1 MNFNPRAPC
10 GARLPLE
17 KHRLLFCLFQST
29 RPVRGATG
37 SCGAYNHGNTISIH
51 APRAGRDIR
60 PFTLVTVVFYFNP
73 RAPCGARQSAYGQPW
88 MYLRYFNPRAPCGA
102 RPAQRRGQRRGGKI
116 SIHAPRAGRDSPT
129 CSTRTAPP
137 TISIHAPRAG
147 RDLSP
152 RCPRPQADNFN
163 PRAPCGAR
171 PGVGCSPLMSSSFQ
185 STRPVRGATIA
196 GSISNSTWKFQS
208 TRPVRGRDK
217 DAVTSV
223 ILSFISIHAPRAG
236 ARPPGS

>member
-102 RPAQRRGQRRGGKI
+102 RPAIRSVILQSRTFQSTRPVRGATGTISGTAYAEDI
-116 SIHAPRAGRDSPT
+116 SIHAPRAGRD
-129 CSTRTAPP
+129 PP
-137 TISIHAPRAG
+137 SVVGSGEGG
-147 RDLSP
+147 R
-152 RCPRPQADNFN
+152 
-163 PRAPCGAR
+163 
-171 PGVGCSPLMSSSFQ
+171 FQ
-185 STRPVRGATIA
+185 STRPVRGATLRPA
-196 GSISNSTWKFQS
+196 PPEQRHQLFQS
-208 TRPVRGRDK
+208 TRPVRG
-217 DAVTSV
+217 AT
-223 ILSFISIHAPRAG
+223 
-236 ARPPGS
+236 